1 MTYLTFFVIAI
12 LLNGLVALISLPLLK
27 KMGRGLTVDTD
38 VVSDIVY

>member
-27 KMGRGLTVDTD
+27 KMGRGLTVATD
-38 VVSDIVY
+38 VYPSV